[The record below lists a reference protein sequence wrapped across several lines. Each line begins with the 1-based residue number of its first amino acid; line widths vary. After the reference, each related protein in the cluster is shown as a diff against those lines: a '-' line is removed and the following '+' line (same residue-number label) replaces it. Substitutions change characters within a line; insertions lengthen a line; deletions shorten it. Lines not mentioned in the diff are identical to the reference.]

1 MYNPADTAERIKEYA
16 KIQKVSVKQMLEDC
30 DMNKNVLSTMLSRGS
45 MPKAD
50 NIARIAD
57 YLDCSVDY
65 LLGRTDNPKSHLATA
80 KMLNNMVQQ
89 EIETAAAAN
98 EIWKERIAAFKAKR
112 EQDRQKKIEE
122 FLTLKIPAD
131 WVKGAT
137 EKMIDDSVDDYLD
150 DDHYLAGADD
160 IDGAVLVEGV
170 VQHKTRKAKK

>member
-1 MYNPADTAERIKEYA
+1 MYSAADIVLRIKQQA
-16 KIQKVSVKQMLEDC
+16 KTQGVRLRDMLVACE
-30 DMNKNVLSTMLSRGS
+30 MGINGLSQISDKKGLSS
-45 MPKAD
+45 TSL
-50 NIARIAD
+50 ARIAD

-65 LLGRTDNPKSHLATA
+65 LLGRTDNPKAHLATA

-98 EIWKERIAAFKAKR
+98 EIWKERIAAFKARR

-131 WVKGAT
+131 WVKGT
-137 EKMIDDSVDDYLD
+137 TGKMIDDSVDDYLD

-160 IDGAVLVEGV
+160 IDGAVLVEGII
-170 VQHKTRKAKK
+170 QHKARKAKK

>member
-1 MYNPADTAERIKEYA
+1 MYTSADIPEKIKALA
-16 KIQKVSVKQMLEDC
+16 KEKKIAVK
-30 DMNKNVLSTMLSRGS
+30 TMLSDLNMGPNTMSNFKTS
-45 MPKAD
+45 MPKCD
-50 NIARIAD
+50 TLARIAD

-98 EIWKERIAAFKAKR
+98 EIWKERIAAFKARR

-131 WVKGAT
+131 WVKGST

-160 IDGAVLVEGV
+160 IDGAVLVEGII
-170 VQHKTRKAKK
+170 QHKARKAKK

>member
-65 LLGRTDNPKSHLATA
+65 LLGRTDNPKAHISAAAVEEEIAKADQVIKTA
-80 KMLNNMVQQ
+80 KHHLKSNLAELQVRRQLERKMALAKYLEGF
-89 EIETAAAAN
+89 EIVDGSDLFDGV
-98 EIWKERIAAFKAKR
+98 EIVAIGKA
-112 EQDRQKKIEE
+112 
-122 FLTLKIPAD
+122 
-131 WVKGAT
+131 
-137 EKMIDDSVDDYLD
+137 
-150 DDHYLAGADD
+150 
-160 IDGAVLVEGV
+160 
-170 VQHKTRKAKK
+170 AKKHGGEA